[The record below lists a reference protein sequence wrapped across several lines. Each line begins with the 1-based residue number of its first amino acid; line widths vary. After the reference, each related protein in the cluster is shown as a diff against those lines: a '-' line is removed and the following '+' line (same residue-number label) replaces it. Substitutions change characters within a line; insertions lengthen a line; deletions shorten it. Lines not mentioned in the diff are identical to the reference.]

1 MIIKV
6 ITIITKKYVNTVTKK
21 FIRDKT
27 MRPIST
33 TITVTKSTQLI
44 ITVEIV

>member
-1 MIIKV
+1 MI
-6 ITIITKKYVNTVTKK
+6 NTNLNV
-21 FIRDKT
+21 RDKT

>member
-21 FIRDKT
+21 FIPN
-27 MRPIST
+27 MLL
-33 TITVTKSTQLI
+33 TKCNKWHTRTQYNKIL
-44 ITVEIV
+44 